1 MRLVFD
7 LGSDGQ
13 PEVVGEVDFIL
24 KKGAEEPVGL
34 DGRMNGNL
42 VSRRN
47 GRLEGAETQSPHNVV
62 AAPGPQVMWTC
73 QVESSER
80 LGLAHFGAAVG
91 IVVSLE
97 GGVRSAGEG
106 VVPAREQ
113 AASGRVEPLREWYIG
128 GRRRKELVSGLA
140 FAVGKQVAFGHQGIG
155 GGETPIPSEAAVH
168 PPPAIVPAQAA
179 GLNRIARPGILGIGA
194 VRAGAWEIGR
204 ASCRE
209 RVEISVV

>member
-62 AAPGPQVMWTC
+62 AAPGPQVMLKV

-91 IVVSLE
+91 IVVNLKS
-97 GGVRSAGEG
+97 GVRSAGKR
-106 VVPAREQ
+106 VIPAREQ
-113 AASGRVEPLREWYIG
+113 AASVGVEPLREGHVG
-128 GRRRKELVSGLA
+128 GRWRKELVSGFA
-140 FAVGKQVAFGHQGIG
+140 FAVG
-155 GGETPIPSEAAVH
+155 
-168 PPPAIVPAQAA
+168 
-179 GLNRIARPGILGIGA
+179 
-194 VRAGAWEIGR
+194 
-204 ASCRE
+204 
-209 RVEISVV
+209 

>member
-13 PEVVGEVDFIL
+13 TEVVCEGDFQL

-62 AAPGPQVMWTC
+62 AAPGPQVMLKV

-106 VVPAREQ
+106 VVPDRKQ
-113 AASGRVEPLREWYIG
+113 AAAGRVESLRERNIG
-128 GRRRKELVSGLA
+128 GRGRKKLVAGLA
-140 FAVGKQVAFGHQGIG
+140 FAVGKQVAFRHQCIG
-155 GGETPIPSEAAVH
+155 GGGLPIPSEDPVH
-168 PPPAIVPAQAA
+168 SPPY
-179 GLNRIARPGILGIGA
+179 LF
-194 VRAGAWEIGR
+194 
-204 ASCRE
+204 
-209 RVEISVV
+209 

>member
-13 PEVVGEVDFIL
+13 PEVVGEGGFIL

-62 AAPGPQVMWTC
+62 AAPGPQVMLKV

-80 LGLAHFGAAVG
+80 LGLADIGAAVG

-113 AASGRVEPLREWYIG
+113 AASGGGEPLRERNIG
-128 GRRRKELVSGLA
+128 GSRRKELVSGFA

-155 GGETPIPSEAAVH
+155 GGENPIPSEAAVH
-168 PPPAIVPAQAA
+168 PPPALVPPQAA
-179 GLNRIARPGILGIGA
+179 GP
-194 VRAGAWEIGR
+194 
-204 ASCRE
+204 E
-209 RVEISVV
+209 RNA